1 MIIYAFR
8 MHPLAFVGVTVA
20 TFLWLTPATGRAQQ
34 EEVAKAG
41 RPTYEQYCAVCHGRE
56 GKGDGGAAN
65 LLTVKPTD
73 LTQLSKNNNG
83 AFPFWRVYGIIDGRQ
98 EVKGHGTR
106 EMPFWGAEFRA
117 EAATNPAA
125 QSQVRGRIL
134 ELVYYLEFIQAK

>member
-1 MIIYAFR
+1 MMITYGFR
-8 MHPLAFVGVTVA
+8 KHPLVLISVTVA
-20 TFLWLTPATGRAQQ
+20 AVLWLTPAPGRAQQ

-41 RPTYEQYCAVCHGRE
+41 RPIYEQYCAVCHGRE

-65 LLTVKPTD
+65 LLTVKPAD

-83 AFPFWRVYGIIDGRQ
+83 VFPFWRVYGIIDGRQ

-117 EAATNPAA
+117 EAGTNPAA
-125 QSQVRGRIL
+125 QSLVRG
-134 ELVYYLEFIQAK
+134 